1 MRADWI
7 MLMIAA
13 ARLRLRSDPA
23 KSQLERLGSHGL
35 IVFSTGLWS
44 IGTAPSSKFEYT
56 MSPNRLVAVSRQ
68 PHKDD
73 VGVNA
78 VPQGHAGN
86 RHISSGIPGQP
97 GP

>member
-7 MLMIAA
+7 MVMVAA

-23 KSQLERLGSHGL
+23 ENQSERLGSHGL

-44 IGTAPSSKFEYT
+44 MAPHHHPSSNT
-56 MSPNRLVAVSRQ
+56 RSRRLVAVNRQ
-68 PHKDD
+68 PLTDYVSVD
-73 VGVNA
+73 A

-86 RHISSGIPGQP
+86 RHTGSGIPGQP